1 MKGLEIN
8 TCLKESS
15 IGRIGIHCRGH
26 FAHTHA
32 HAHTKKKK
40 QRRKRARTGTAVTM
54 PARAHFVLVFFFF
67 VQDAIHNKIHAMTK
81 FNLAS

>member
-54 PARAHFVLVFFFF
+54 LACAHLVLVSFF